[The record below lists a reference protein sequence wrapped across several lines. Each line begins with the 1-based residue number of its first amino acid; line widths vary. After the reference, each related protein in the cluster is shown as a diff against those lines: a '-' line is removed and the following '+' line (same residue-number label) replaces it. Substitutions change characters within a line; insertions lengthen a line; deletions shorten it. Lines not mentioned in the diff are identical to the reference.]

1 MLFIGHCTGEKKVK
15 RESCLV
21 TRRASRAFTL
31 IELLVVVAIISIL
44 AAMLLPALKNA
55 RDTANRTACMNNL
68 KQVGMALQIM
78 GNDNDG
84 WINGTND
91 PNQNPVGPQIWVFA
105 VTNYLGKSNKLVNR
119 RNEGGIGC
127 PGMNSRDIAD
137 HPYGANSMFTGNN
150 GYTIH
155 SLNEVSSR
163 APLIHL
169 VADCWTY
176 EFGVNN
182 GVAMFDRTVTGYGTW
197 GDSPG
202 GNTFMRHGRR
212 GLNFYF
218 VDGHAQ
224 FLRAKGYVVNP
235 AGPTYDQLSEWF
247 AWGNDNGIQSP
258 YTPEWYPLN
267 AWNASYCVIL
277 GQ

>member
-1 MLFIGHCTGEKKVK
+1 V
-15 RESCLV
+15 
-21 TRRASRAFTL
+21 
-31 IELLVVVAIISIL
+31 VVVAIISIL

-55 RDTANRTACMNNL
+55 RETAKRMACLNNL
-68 KQVGMALQIM
+68 KQVGLALQIM
-78 GNDNDG
+78 AGDNDG

-91 PNQNPVGPQIWVFA
+91 PNQDPVGPQIWVFA
-105 VTNYLGKSNKLVNR
+105 VTNYLGNSSKLVAR
-119 RNEGGIGC
+119 RDAGGIGC
-127 PGMNSRDIAD
+127 PGMDSRDIAD
-137 HPYGANSMFTGNN
+137 YPYGANVLFAGNN
-150 GYTIH
+150 GYKTH

-169 VADCWTY
+169 VADCWIY
-176 EFGVNN
+176 QSSLNN
-182 GVAMFDRTVTGYGTW
+182 GVAMYDWTVTGYSTW
-197 GDSPG
+197 GDNAG
-202 GNTFMRHGRR
+202 TTFVRHRRR

-235 AGPTYDQLSEWF
+235 GPTYDQLSEWHT
-247 AWGNDNGIQSP
+247 WGNDNGIQSP

-267 AWNASYCVIL
+267 VWNASYCVIL